1 VRDCSYGTLFDSVVP
16 RRERFPVSAIGASP
30 KKQRI
35 KLRMQKRRAAAASS
49 FVARLAELRQGF
61 VEVVGQQRHAEQ
73 I

>member
-1 VRDCSYGTLFDSVVP
+1 LFDSVVP
-16 RRERFPVSAIGASP
+16 KRERFPVSAIGASP

-35 KLRMQKRRAAAASS
+35 KLRVQKRRAAAALSL
-49 FVARLAELRQGF
+49 LAGLAKLRQGF